1 MDGFKKYLDPEY
13 QNIMNY
19 SDFSEEIAEDEE
31 KILNKIKLFVN
42 NHIKDILLINIKEDK
57 LFLKKNEIK
66 KLPRYIQNML
76 RFSENRWGQIYIF
89 NFSEN
94 SEIWKQAMAVF
105 GWSMWRWNDYYFKK
119 IINDQEI
126 SKIVKKIE
134 IKLSSILQDKQMP
147 LP

>member
-76 RFSENRWGQIYIF
+76 RFSENR
-89 NFSEN
+89 
-94 SEIWKQAMAVF
+94 
-105 GWSMWRWNDYYFKK
+105 
-119 IINDQEI
+119 
-126 SKIVKKIE
+126 
-134 IKLSSILQDKQMP
+134 
-147 LP
+147 